1 MNALIHTFQDFI
13 NTYTYHHRYSRIRVQ
28 LSHPSTEK
36 NRPEKVLLHATIYT
50 YKNVQGQKLGL
61 NDEGFIDM
69 S

>member
-1 MNALIHTFQDFI
+1 M
-13 NTYTYHHRYSRIRVQ
+13 S
-28 LSHPSTEK
+28 
-36 NRPEKVLLHATIYT
+36 LHATIYT